1 MVAHL
6 SLCLD
11 GWHTHLWSS
20 TLAVTAGLDTP
31 TTRLDTDTAGLD
43 RAEHHIFQSKEAA
56 TKHIEERAR
65 SAISTRLVI
74 EGKPV

>member
-11 GWHTHLWSS
+11 GWHTHIWSS
-20 TLAVTAGLDTP
+20 TLAVTAGLDTHSDGG
-31 TTRLDTDTAGLD
+31 TGLGT
-43 RAEHHIFQSKEAA
+43 AEHHIFQSKEAA

-65 SAISTRLVI
+65 SAISTRIVI